1 MKIISTHH
9 PSFRLHLLG
18 HSCTPLVLSIINCA
32 ISTTNLTLSILSRH
46 QGDSIAG
53 TTAVLTWSSIFL
65 SNTDLRVRIFYK
77 TQGLRYRD
85 SLIRFILIIV
95 EHMHS

>member
-18 HSCTPLVLSIINCA
+18 HSCTPLVLSTINCA

-46 QGDSIAG
+46 QGDSIDG
-53 TTAVLTWSSIFL
+53 TTTVLFSPGHRSFCLTQIFEYDF
-65 SNTDLRVRIFYK
+65 STK
-77 TQGLRYRD
+77 
-85 SLIRFILIIV
+85 
-95 EHMHS
+95 HKA